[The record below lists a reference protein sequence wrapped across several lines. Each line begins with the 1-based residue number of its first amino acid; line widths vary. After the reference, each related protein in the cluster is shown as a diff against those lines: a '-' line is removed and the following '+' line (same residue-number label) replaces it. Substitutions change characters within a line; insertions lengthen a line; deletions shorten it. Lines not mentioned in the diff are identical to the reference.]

1 MKQWSK
7 LKKFTSGISFRMISS
22 TIFLICLINFISGG
36 IGYARFTESLTNEY
50 NDSAFR
56 TAETAATLVD
66 GDKIDEYLAT
76 GGNTE
81 EYQSLWNRMDILC
94 QQQNVTLIYVIA
106 VDQSDYGRFLSVF
119 NTVNHSSGYSPWEVG
134 YQRDTTNEE
143 YRQVYQ
149 DIYENGLERGTVIRT
164 YDLRGRAPHIT
175 SLIPIN
181 NDAGDVTA
189 ILCVERP
196 MEELSTG
203 RVEYL
208 DSIVAATVI
217 LSFVAA
223 VVIALFLKMQLINPL
238 RKVIDESVRFA
249 KENKR
254 YEVNDFSE
262 ISNITEIRDLGQSV
276 EQMEMETLHY
286 MENLTAVTAER
297 ERIGTELALATQI
310 QANMMPSTFP
320 AYPDRTDFDIYAFM
334 KPAKEVGGDFYDF
347 FMIDDDHLGIVMA
360 DVSGKGVPAAL
371 VMMSSKLFIK
381 LYAEM
386 GFSPAEVL
394 VRANERLCDTNRN
407 DMFVTAWF
415 GILTLSTGAVVAAN
429 AGHEYPVIRKNGG
442 KFMQYKDPHGFVLGG
457 MEGMHYKEYS
467 FILEKGDTLFLYTD
481 GVPEAT
487 DVKDTLFGAERMLD
501 ALNQNAD
508 ASPQVLLETV
518 EAQVNTF
525 VGDAPQ
531 FDDLTMLSVKIM

>member
-1 MKQWSK
+1 MRKWSK
-7 LKKFTSGISFRMISS
+7 LKQFTSGISFRMISS
-22 TIFLICLINFISGG
+22 TIFLIWLMNFIAGG

-56 TAETAATLVD
+56 TAETAAILVD
-66 GDKIDEYLAT
+66 GDKIDEYLTT

-81 EYQSLWNRMDILC
+81 EYQSLWNRMDALC

-106 VDQSDYGRFLSVF
+106 VDQSDYGRFQSVF

-149 DIYENGLERGTVIRT
+149 DIYENGLEQGTVIRT

-196 MEELSTG
+196 MEELATG
-203 RVEYL
+203 RMEYL
-208 DSIVAATVI
+208 DSLVASTVI
-217 LSFVAA
+217 LSFIAA
-223 VVIALFLKMQLINPL
+223 VVIALFLKLQLINPL
-238 RKVIDESVRFA
+238 QKVIDESVRFA
-249 KENKR
+249 KENNR

-262 ISNITEIRDLGQSV
+262 ISNITEIRALGQSV
-276 EQMEMETLHY
+276 EQMEMETLRY

-297 ERIGTELALATQI
+297 ERIDTELALATQI
-310 QANMMPSTFP
+310 QASMMPSIFP
-320 AYPDRTDFDIYAFM
+320 AFPDRHEFDIYATM

-371 VMMSSKLFIK
+371 VMMSAKLFIK

-386 GFSPAEVL
+386 GLSPAEVL
-394 VRANERLCDTNRN
+394 ARANDRICDTNQN
-407 DMFVTAWF
+407 DMFVTVWF
-415 GILTLSTGAVVAAN
+415 GILTCSTGTIVAAN
-429 AGHEYPVIRKNGG
+429 AGHEYPVIRKNDGE
-442 KFMQYKDPHGFVLGG
+442 FVLYKDPHGFVLGG
-457 MEGMHYKEYS
+457 MEGMCYKEYS
-467 FILEKGDTLFLYTD
+467 FNLEKGETLFLYTD

-487 DVKDTLFGAERMLD
+487 DAADTLFGSEQMLD
-501 ALNQNAD
+501 ALNEQPE

-518 EAQVNTF
+518 EARVDAF

-531 FDDLTMLSVKIM
+531 FDDVTMLAVKMM